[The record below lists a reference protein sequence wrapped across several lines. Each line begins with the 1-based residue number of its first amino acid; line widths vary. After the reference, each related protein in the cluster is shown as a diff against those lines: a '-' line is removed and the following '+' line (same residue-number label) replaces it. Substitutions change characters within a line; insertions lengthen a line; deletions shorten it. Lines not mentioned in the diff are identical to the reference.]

1 MIKQFC
7 SSLTRTKEHCFIL
20 GTNTTEHCSIQ
31 YLLFILSFILS
42 ICIKHPLF
50 AKYYAGQYI
59 RQQLSVVMK
68 LTFQ

>member
-31 YLLFILSFILS
+31 YLLFILS